1 MLSLP
6 GKLLRAVSD
15 VTVGTAIVMVHVML
29 ADRERL
35 SGVAA
40 RSGLGPNE
48 THGAQPRANALGV
61 RDRYIGA

>member
-1 MLSLP
+1 MLTLP

-35 SGVAA
+35 
-40 RSGLGPNE
+40 
-48 THGAQPRANALGV
+48 ALGERHRLSAPRGPGRRAAGWHDV
-61 RDRYIGA
+61 WTRGAP